1 MTNATLRGDYDAL
14 VCINEI
20 RKSYRITDTAKI
32 GDNFIVVEGLD
43 SKITNG
49 RVLTLENSTTLN
61 AEGVVVDRT
70 VGLKIYFQNSLK
82 NNYTPTDVAFRNI
95 TGLSTTP
102 QLVVSGTLSEVI
114 QTKVHE
120 RLHKSPFGL
129 KDLSSQDNIMYKSRG
144 RSDTKLRYRQEQ
156 KSFEDGT
163 ESQWDKITR

>member
-1 MTNATLRGDYDAL
+1 M
-14 VCINEI
+14 
-20 RKSYRITDTAKI
+20 
-32 GDNFIVVEGLD
+32 
-43 SKITNG
+43 
-49 RVLTLENSTTLN
+49 
-61 AEGVVVDRT
+61 
-70 VGLKIYFQNSLK
+70 
-82 NNYTPTDVAFRNI
+82 
-95 TGLSTTP
+95 
-102 QLVVSGTLSEVI
+102 VVSGTLSEVI